1 MRIALAALLLGLAI
15 NGAAQAAETCQLK
28 QVASI
33 PVSIGASGRIL
44 MDVSINDH
52 PVKLLLDTGASFS
65 LLDRGF
71 AQQAGLS
78 LTETGTIG
86 YGLTGHGINQ
96 ATRVDRLQLGNAVS
110 RGSDFAVGDT
120 SAGGSGAVG
129 LFGADYL
136 YNYDVEF
143 DLAANRVKLYS
154 QDHCPGQV
162 VYWAK
167 EYFRLPLS
175 FTRYG
180 KRIDADIQVEGK
192 PLRALI
198 DTGASGIAMRLAVAR
213 RLFDIDPE
221 AEGLRH
227 RKSTGI
233 DGSVDT
239 FSHVFD
245 SLTFG
250 DITLR
255 NTTIAIADIDMGKGR
270 SNPGSHMSG
279 AVEQE
284 DILIGMPLL
293 RKLHF
298 FIAYSE
304 PALYFTLAEPP
315 KAP

>member
-1 MRIALAALLLGLAI
+1 MSIRLAAFVIAFLGAALP
-15 NGAAQAAETCQLK
+15 AAQASECQLK

-33 PVSIGASGRIL
+33 PVSIGAGGRIL

-65 LLDRGF
+65 LLDRSF
-71 AQQAGLS
+71 VEQAGLP
-78 LTETGTIG
+78 LTDTRTIG
-86 YGLTGHGINQ
+86 YGLTGHGISQ
-96 ATRVDRLQLGNAVS
+96 ATRVDRLQLGNTVS
-110 RGSDFAVGDT
+110 RGGDFAVGET
-120 SAGGSGAVG
+120 SAGGGVVG

-143 DLAANRVKLYS
+143 DLAAHRVVLYS
-154 QDHCPGQV
+154 QDHCTGKV

-175 FTRYG
+175 LTQYG

-233 DGSVDT
+233 DGSVDS

-255 NTTIAIADIDMGKGR
+255 NTTIAVADIDMGKGR
-270 SNPGSHMSG
+270 SNPGTHMSG

-284 DILIGMPLL
+284 DILVGMPLL

-304 PALYFTLAEPP
+304 PALYFTIAEAP
-315 KAP
+315 K